1 MPLVEIIMGKK
12 TSDEALAKA
21 FDYVVQ
27 IKKTPIV
34 VNDSRGFFTSRVFG
48 TFAMEGVSMLAEG
61 FAANSIEQAALQV
74 GMPVGPLAV
83 NDEVSLELGRHVRAE
98 IKKALEAEGKAYTAT
113 PADTVIDK
121 MCVELN
127 RKGRAAGGGFYD
139 YPEGGKKNLWPGLK
153 EHFQRADGGVPSP
166 HQFQDLK
173 DRLLYIQ
180 SIETIRCLE
189 EKVLRS
195 VADANIGSIMGIGA
209 PPWTG
214 GLLQFVNYVGLPEFV
229 RRSEELAIKY
239 GERFTPPKLLREMA
253 ASGKTFTK

>member
-1 MPLVEIIMGKK
+1 
-12 TSDEALAKA
+12 
-21 FDYVVQ
+21 
-27 IKKTPIV
+27 
-34 VNDSRGFFTSRVFG
+34 
-48 TFAMEGVSMLAEG
+48 
-61 FAANSIEQAALQV
+61 
-74 GMPVGPLAV
+74 
-83 NDEVSLELGRHVRAE
+83 
-98 IKKALEAEGKAYTAT
+98 
-113 PADTVIDK
+113 

-127 RKGRAAGGGFYD
+127 RKGRAAGGGFYE
-139 YPEGGKKNLWPGLK
+139 YPEGGKKHLWPGLK

-166 HQFQDLK
+166 HQFEDMK

-253 ASGKTFTK
+253 AGGKTFTK